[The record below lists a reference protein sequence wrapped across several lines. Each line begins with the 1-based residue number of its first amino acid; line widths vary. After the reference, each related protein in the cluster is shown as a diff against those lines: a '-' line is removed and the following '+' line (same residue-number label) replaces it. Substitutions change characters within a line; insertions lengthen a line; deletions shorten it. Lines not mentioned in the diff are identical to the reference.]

1 MKRIVTFIGL
11 LLSLQAVNAQSLA
24 QVSLTQNAKSALLSF
39 ETADH
44 ALVNIDKTGMLLNWG
59 TENTQRMLSRF
70 PQKLD
75 PYMGRVDYY
84 TDIDDVA
91 LRGKV
96 KYIGATAIT
105 YFASYEKENLAGKV
119 KSIGNINFTYYEP
132 YEDKVYAGNIQQA
145 GNVTLNYYGSF
156 DNDAIKGNF
165 KSIGNIQ
172 LTYYSSFD
180 DKSLAGKIKSID
192 GNVFTYY
199 SSFERK
205 EFNGIMKS
213 GFITKTIQGVKF
225 IVFPN

>member
-1 MKRIVTFIGL
+1 MKKIIGFICIF
-11 LLSLQAVNAQSLA
+11 LSLHTAKAQSLA
-24 QVSLTQNAKSALLSF
+24 QVSITQNAKSAMLSF

-44 ALVNIDKTGMLLNWG
+44 ALINIDKTGTLISWG
-59 TENTQRMLSRF
+59 MENTQRMLSRF

-84 TDIDDVA
+84 SDIDDAA

-105 YFASYEKENLAGKV
+105 YYASYEKENLVGKV
-119 KSIGNINFTYYEP
+119 KSIGSINFTYYEP
-132 YEDKVYAGNIQQA
+132 YEDKSYAGNIQQA
-145 GNVTLNYYGSF
+145 GNVSVSFYGSF
-156 DNDAIKGNF
+156 DNDAMKGNF

-180 DKSLAGKIKSID
+180 DKSFAGKIKSID

-213 GFITKTIQGVKF
+213 GFITKTIQGIKY